1 MQKASKDRE
10 SRRAFR
16 QKKRTALF
24 LCAAVLLALLLVLLQ
39 PVKNTSQDTGSVPF
53 LPLHFET
60 LDEADA
66 DDLLS
71 IAVTQREGE
80 AYTLVYEN
88 ERLYLQRE
96 GALAPI
102 DEKLTSKII
111 RSATLIAVEDTVG
124 GEKEEIQQH
133 LPDMGLAPPEI
144 TVKVSYRSGREDVL
158 QIGVHV
164 PETTYYYYRWSGS
177 DGVYM
182 CDEGTFEAFAYPSA
196 LLLPVD
202 QPLLTK
208 NLIDYM
214 SLRIHG
220 KAAMELRF
228 STDNLDVVSGMLQ
241 EPYQYPLDTAKA
253 SDMVTAAVNF
263 RLGSFQAD
271 ITEES
276 FVVYGFDN
284 PLAEIEIHQQAGSYG
299 AIDETGVFVTYE
311 SEEEELR
318 FVIGRPEGDYFYTC
332 LYDQKCY
339 FVSRFLLASLV
350 SASPEALITQ
360 YPADMGE
367 AVLAEIQ
374 VQLGG
379 SIMDFRRQKT
389 ERVLPNNQLA
399 VDEEGNTIYDVT
411 ATKNGEPMRAEA
423 FDTLVMRLK
432 AMKVSG
438 DADASFSAA
447 TVAPR
452 WQMTLVTDS
461 GNTRT
466 IIAYPLDAFF
476 DAISIDG
483 MIKHTLHAESLEAAM
498 SDLMAN
504 SR

>member
-1 MQKASKDRE
+1 MQPAPKNSQSRKAFQR
-10 SRRAFR
+10 
-16 QKKRTALF
+16 KKRLALL
-24 LCAAVLLALLLVLLQ
+24 LCVAVLLALLFVLLQ
-39 PVKNTSQDTGSVPF
+39 PVKNTWQDTGSVPF

-71 IAVTQREGE
+71 ISVTQREGE

-88 ERLYLQRE
+88 ERLYLQKE

-111 RSATLIAVEDTVG
+111 RAATLIAVEDTVG

-133 LPDMGLAPPEI
+133 LPDMGLAPPET

-158 QIGVHV
+158 QIGVRV
-164 PETTYYYYRWSGS
+164 PEATYYYYRWSGS

-182 CDEGTFEAFAYPSA
+182 CDEGTFEAFAYPAA
-196 LLLPVD
+196 LLLPVN
-202 QPLLTK
+202 QPLLVR
-208 NLIDYM
+208 NLIDRI
-214 SLRIHG
+214 SLRIRE
-220 KAAMELRF
+220 KAAMDLRF
-228 STDNLDVVSGMLQ
+228 SADNIGVISGMLQ
-241 EPYQYPLDTAKA
+241 EPYQYPLDTVTA
-253 SDMVTAAVNF
+253 DNMITAAVNF

-271 ITEES
+271 ITEEN
-276 FVVYGFDN
+276 FVTYGFDN

-299 AIDETGVFVTYE
+299 AIDETGVFVNYE
-311 SEEEELR
+311 SEEEQLR
-318 FVIGRPEGDYFYTC
+318 FVIGREEGDYFYTC

-360 YPADMGE
+360 YPADMGG
-367 AVLAEIQ
+367 ATLTGIQ

-379 SIMDFRRQKT
+379 NIMDFRKQKT

-399 VDEEGNTIYDVT
+399 VDEGGNTIYDAT
-411 ATKNGEPMRAEA
+411 ATKNGEPMQAEA
-423 FDTLVMRLK
+423 FDTLAERLK
-432 AMKVSG
+432 AMRVSG
-438 DADASFSAA
+438 EVDASFSAA

-452 WQMTLVTDS
+452 WQVTLVTD
-461 GNTRT
+461 GGTTRT

-483 MIKHTLHAESLEAAM
+483 MIKHTLHAESLEMALA
-498 SDLMAN
+498 DLVE
-504 SR
+504 